1 MGQRHKPCKM
11 DHLNSCRINAFSDWN
26 CDTEV
31 ATGTETSKDH
41 EEVGNRVASKSNKS
55 VGYVL
60 ISLKVKTKHTYP
72 ILK

>member
-1 MGQRHKPCKM
+1 M
-11 DHLNSCRINAFSDWN
+11 DHLNSCRINALSDWN

-31 ATGTETSKDH
+31 ATGTETSKDR

-72 ILK
+72 ISK